1 MKAITEI
8 TQEELTQKVQELV
21 NKGCKLPIEKI
32 EAIVLKSNKA
42 SLKSVNSFD
51 KKQEQRNMAANT
63 IASANA
69 SVWLAEKN
77 RENAI
82 NNLPSSLR

>member
-42 SLKSVNSFD
+42 SLKSANKFD
-51 KKQEQRNMAANT
+51 KKQEQRDMAANT
-63 IASANA
+63 IASTNA

-77 RENAI
+77 RENALL
-82 NNLPSSLR
+82 NLPSTLR